1 MSCSIPLLVLGIEY
15 FDLKSMIDLIIFIGT
30 VLVLYVNLKNTI
42 DSLIIANIEHT
53 FYYDEN
59 GQILSI
65 TE

>member
-1 MSCSIPLLVLGIEY
+1 
-15 FDLKSMIDLIIFIGT
+15 MIDLIIFIGT